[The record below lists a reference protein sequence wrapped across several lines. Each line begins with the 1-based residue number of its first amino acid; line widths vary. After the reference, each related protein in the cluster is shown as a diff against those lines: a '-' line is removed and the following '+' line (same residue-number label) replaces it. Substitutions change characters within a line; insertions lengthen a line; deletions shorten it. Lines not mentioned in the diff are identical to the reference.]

1 MTQKQIQQ
9 IKEQL
14 PANEKIDR
22 MYRAFEGDIRVIT
35 KDASGYETRYTVR
48 FDAEDN
54 VTIRH
59 F

>member
-9 IKEQL
+9 IKDQL
-14 PANEKIDR
+14 PAGETIDR
-22 MYRAFEGDIRVIT
+22 MYQAYEGDIRVIT
-35 KDASGYETRYTVR
+35 KDENGYEIRYTTR
-48 FDAEDN
+48 FDENDN

>member
-14 PANEKIDR
+14 PADEKIDR
-22 MYRAFEGDIRVIT
+22 MYQAFEGDIRVIT
-35 KDASGYETRYTVR
+35 KDESGYEKLYTTR
-48 FDAEDN
+48 FDEDEN
-54 VTIRH
+54 VTIKH

>member
-14 PANEKIDR
+14 PADEKIDR
-22 MYRAFEGDIRVIT
+22 MYQAFEGDIRVIT
-35 KDASGYETRYTVR
+35 KDENGYEKRYTTR
-48 FDAEDN
+48 FDEDGN
-54 VTIRH
+54 VTIKH